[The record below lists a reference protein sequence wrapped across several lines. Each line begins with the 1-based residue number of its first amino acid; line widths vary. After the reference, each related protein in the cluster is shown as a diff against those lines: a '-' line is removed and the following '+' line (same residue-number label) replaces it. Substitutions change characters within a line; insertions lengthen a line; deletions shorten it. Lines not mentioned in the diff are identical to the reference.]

1 MSCNYQVCAFS
12 RLMLFDEANLAAAP
26 TMPMPDYLTK
36 IFPGRGRAVRVGS
49 IMDMVSS
56 PAKQEVLAW
65 RSRLDRISRSQLG
78 EALSWD
84 EDSSVVLSEDALG
97 GSELFAAA
105 AALDQSGSL
114 AASRLRGTSELSRA
128 AMDEFSRQVQ
138 LRGFTSSFTQ
148 ILLDVNSWLPFRRDL
163 IIEEPDWRDRIGRFG
178 SLPTLLDQ
186 TRALQEWIAV
196 TEPAAKRPPDA
207 GANEDLLTVLARA
220 WRCADCVISLA
231 GAAVV
236 NHLPLHFSC

>member
-12 RLMLFDEANLAAAP
+12 RLMQFDEAKLAAAP

-36 IFPGRGRAVRVGS
+36 IFPGRRGRAVSVGS

-56 PAKQEVLAW
+56 PAKQDVLAW
-65 RSRLDRISRSQLG
+65 RSRLDRIYCSQLG

-105 AALDQSGSL
+105 AALDQLGSL

-128 AMDEFSRQVQ
+128 AMDEF
-138 LRGFTSSFTQ
+138 
-148 ILLDVNSWLPFRRDL
+148 
-163 IIEEPDWRDRIGRFG
+163 RDR
-178 SLPTLLDQ
+178 
-186 TRALQEWIAV
+186 
-196 TEPAAKRPPDA
+196 
-207 GANEDLLTVLARA
+207 
-220 WRCADCVISLA
+220 
-231 GAAVV
+231 
-236 NHLPLHFSC
+236 FSCEASRRPSRKFCST